1 MSVLDLLRES
11 IRSLRAHALRFTLTG
26 LGMVW
31 GVAMLTFLLA
41 AVDGFQANF
50 DTQLDKVG
58 QRAIFLFPGSVTRAT
73 VGQRNARPVQPK
85 MEDLDRLEQLDG
97 IDRAA
102 AHVPI
107 GARLVRAGGR
117 SKLIW
122 VYGISAAALDIRGFR
137 VGAGRLLTAQDVSM
151 NARVVFIGSKS
162 AERLFGGRTA
172 VGRTVHIDGIPFTV
186 VGISEPK
193 NEQIIYIGPADDE
206 MAMIP
211 ITTAQRR
218 FIHDDVVG
226 QLVVEPH
233 TRAGS
238 WGASEDARALLGFH
252 HDFKP
257 DDRGAMDDFNLE
269 EVRQILAP
277 LHLGVRLFL
286 TAASLITL
294 CVGAVGV
301 MNIML
306 VVVRE
311 RTKEIGLRKSI
322 GGSNAAIFAQFLA
335 ETMLVCVSAGAVGAL
350 LGVLGVVAMTRL
362 VGEGSVVNAPPL
374 LLPERLA
381 LVLASLV
388 GIGVAA
394 GILPA
399 ARAARVDPAVS
410 LRVG

>member
-1 MSVLDLLRES
+1 MTLADLLRES
-11 IRSLRAHALRFTLTG
+11 LRSLRAHALRFALTG

-41 AVDGFQANF
+41 AVDGFETNF
-50 DTQLDKVG
+50 DRQLEKVG
-58 QRAIFLFPGSVTRAT
+58 QRAIFLFPGSVSRAA
-73 VGQRNARPVQPK
+73 VGQRNARPVEPK
-85 MEDLDRLEQLDG
+85 LEDLGRLEGFEG

-102 AHVPI
+102 AHVPL

-117 SKLIW
+117 SKLAW
-122 VYGISAAALDIRGFR
+122 VYGVSPAALDIRGFR
-137 VGAGRLLTAQDVSM
+137 VGAGRGLHDQDVATH
-151 NARVVFIGSKS
+151 ARVVFLGVQT
-162 AERLFGGRTA
+162 AERLFGHTDV
-172 VGRTVHIDGIPFTV
+172 VGRPVHVEGIPFEV
-186 VGISEPK
+186 IGVSEPK
-193 NEQIIYIGPADDE
+193 NEQILYIGPADDE

-218 FIHDDVVG
+218 FMRDDVVS
-226 QLVVEPH
+226 QLVVEPR

-238 WGASEDARALLGFH
+238 WGASADARALLGFH
-252 HDFKP
+252 HGFRAE
-257 DDRGAMDDFNLE
+257 DRGAMDDFNLE
-269 EVRQILAP
+269 EVRQIVAP
-277 LHLGVRLFL
+277 LYLGVRLFL

-322 GGSNAAIFAQFLA
+322 GGSNGAIFAQFLA
-335 ETMLVCVSAGAVGAL
+335 ETMLVCLAAGGAGAL
-350 LGVLGVVAMTRL
+350 LGVTGVAVMTGI

-374 LLPERLA
+374 LLPERVA
-381 LVLASLV
+381 LVLLSLV
-388 GIGVAA
+388 GIGLAA

-399 ARAARVDPAVS
+399 VRAARVDPAVS
-410 LRVG
+410 LRST